1 MKIIEIDKKYIIN
14 ARKNDL
20 IERGKYCL
28 VYNYWG
34 NIVKLDDCEIW
45 YNNKWKYVKPKS
57 FVPKV
62 KRSSSFLSF
71 FFD

>member
-1 MKIIEIDKKYIIN
+1 MKIVEINKLKIIHC
-14 ARKNDL
+14 RKNDL

-28 VYNYWG
+28 VFNYWG

-57 FVPKV
+57 FIPIV

-71 FFD
+71 F